1 VSLPAKHK
9 WKLQKQFFACI
20 SLSLLQTEMASIVK
34 EAYCIKPLV
43 GKDQFKNKIS
53 SMSKFYLSF

>member
-1 VSLPAKHK
+1 MEVTET
-9 WKLQKQFFACI
+9 FFACI